1 MEGTAAAL
9 LPPINDAPYCDIVRL
24 RRDLSNPKRRPPDR
38 AQVQNALTGFVP
50 FRVTPKSSRLF
61 GSATGKTYLTCEN
74 FGASILAQICAARL
88 GLIPADAAQDVLS
101 RQLSALSHIP
111 LFRGALP
118 FRTYPRDTDQL
129 ADLTFHQQ
137 KNSGWSGPEILF
149 LATAQMALIV
159 HHPKLAQKATALV
172 ARWSLK
178 SVIHN
183 RQIWTVSRDSMGNF
197 CKVLAV
203 NSTEGWNGEQTA
215 LNLGLDVAQTQCAL
229 SPAGVPFVQPVV
241 RSVSRSSTRTISHP
255 SGLILNA
262 LLFGPNGQNSEAL
275 SHFHRLS
282 RARFQSTAQATA
294 PGEWHPS
301 ADTSAM
307 IGFVGETGALAISRN
322 KLARKKQARGAKSAL
337 CLTSTAFGFD
347 ALFNSPYTLYL
358 TSFVDNARTSNGW
371 LAGCDPQKQVAY
383 GGVHPMT
390 NLLVLL
396 SMHYRAFGPLIPM
409 S

>member
-24 RRDLSNPKRRPPDR
+24 RRDLSNPKWRPPDR

-61 GSATGKTYLTCEN
+61 GSATGKTFLTCEN
-74 FGASILAQICAARL
+74 LGVSILAQICAAQL

-101 RQLSALSHIP
+101 RQLTALSHIP

-118 FRTYPRDTDQL
+118 FRAYPRDTDQL

-137 KNSGWSGPEILF
+137 KNIGWSGPEILF
-149 LATAQMALIV
+149 LATAFMALIV

-183 RQIWTVSRDSMGNF
+183 RQIWTVGRDSMGNF
-197 CKVLAV
+197 CKMAAV
-203 NSTEGWNGEQTA
+203 HPTQGWNGEQAA
-215 LNLGLDVAQTQCAL
+215 LNLGLDVAQSKFRL
-229 SPAGVPFVQPVV
+229 SPASVPVMQPKAQ
-241 RSVSRSSTRTISHP
+241 SSTRAVSHP

-275 SHFHRLS
+275 SHFHQLS
-282 RARFQSTAQATA
+282 RARFQRTALATA
-294 PGEWHPS
+294 PGKWHPS

-307 IGFVGETGALAISRN
+307 IGFVGTSGALAISRN

-358 TSFVDNARTSNGW
+358 SSFVDDARTSNGW
-371 LAGCDPQKQVAY
+371 LEGCDPNAQIAH